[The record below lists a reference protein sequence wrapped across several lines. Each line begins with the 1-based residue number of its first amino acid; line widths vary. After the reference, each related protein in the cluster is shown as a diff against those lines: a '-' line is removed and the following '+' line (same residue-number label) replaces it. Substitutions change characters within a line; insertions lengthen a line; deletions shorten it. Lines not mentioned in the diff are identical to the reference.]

1 MRNDEVKLNV
11 LTEMASTTNDPTDR
25 NEIRAKLETARF
37 EEIMYWEKKKRF
49 LLRTILYVLIGILLS
64 LTLQPLAP
72 LLVSRPVERRS
83 SPSFERQPTFDH
95 TPFVAPVRR
104 YSP

>member
-11 LTEMASTTNDPTDR
+11 LTEMAATTDNPTDR

-37 EEIMYWEKKKRF
+37 EEVMYWEKKKRF

-72 LLVSRPVERRS
+72 LLVSRLVERRLS
-83 SPSFERQPTFDH
+83 VERQPTVDLIPFD
-95 TPFVAPVRR
+95 APAQRH
-104 YSP
+104 SP

>member
-1 MRNDEVKLNV
+1 MRNNEVKLNK
-11 LTEMASTTNDPTDR
+11 LTEMASTTDDPTDM

-49 LLRTILYVLIGILLS
+49 LLRLILYVLIGILLS

-83 SPSFERQPTFDH
+83 SPSFERQPTFDL

>member
-25 NEIRAKLETARF
+25 NELRAKLKTARF

-72 LLVSRPVERRS
+72 LLVSRPVERRC